1 MKIENGPF
9 KDALDS
15 DNVGVILRE
24 IITYRKKGDMLV
36 REVVTRNYRVG
47 GDYHDTTTIT
57 PITYNL
63 MTGVV

>member
-36 REVVTRNYRVG
+36 REVVTRN
-47 GDYHDTTTIT
+47 
-57 PITYNL
+57 
-63 MTGVV
+63 